1 MAKLVWRAKLIAKLV
16 SGIVTETEVA
26 RIEREDFAPP
36 ETLGLAPDVGERFRW
51 CEHCGTQATSPIK
64 LPKCN
69 KNHRVSNDATAR

>member
-1 MAKLVWRAKLIAKLV
+1 MAKLVWRVKLIAKPV

-51 CEHCGTQATSPIK
+51 CELYRTQAAPPTK
-64 LPKCN
+64 LLKMQ
-69 KNHRVSNDATAR
+69 